1 MPPHGFPSPVSTLHV
16 KMLVL
21 PIQFDMPRHDKMF
34 LLRAGA
40 ACTVEGGAG
49 RRVEGKGKEIQGIN
63 EVGHERASDAEVEE
77 TADIYNKCQA
87 EDDIE
92 DSLPWLGATRC
103 VGLGSERGV
112 EGLVLGIDKCID
124 CGGVIPV
131 VNKRRVYSG

>member
-1 MPPHGFPSPVSTLHV
+1 
-16 KMLVL
+16 MLVL
-21 PIQFDMPRHDKMF
+21 TIQSNMPRHDKMF

-49 RRVEGKGKEIQGIN
+49 RRVDGKGKEIRGIN

-77 TADIYNKCQA
+77 TANIYNKCQA

-103 VGLGSERGV
+103 VGLGSERRIK
-112 EGLVLGIDKCID
+112 GLVLGIGKCVD
-124 CGGVIPV
+124 CFGVIPV
-131 VNKRRVYSG
+131 VNKRRL